1 MFLADIL
8 MCLLPRFPT
17 HAELATLAVYV
28 LASLFPERAPERVPS
43 VPSPSPTGRSSSPMP
58 SAISRSRR
66 APRSSSSCPASSN
79 TNNSEAEFAVGVP
92 EPAQPSAHVELDCFR
107 TQTYTSTRSSTK
119 VTAYNAYPVRLA
131 PAVSSA
137 VQDSDPTAPCT
148 PSLHSFVAHILIRTK
163 LAVLTFH
170 QVLILLSKLR
180 GRYPGASGT
189 SLSGHRLFVAGAMVA
204 CEMDV
209 DDAYSNRSWM
219 EVCQGLFTI
228 EELRLMKIEV
238 LATRSHLLTP
248 LSSVQSAHACPDC
261 CGLVQADVSFPW
273 LPSLRLRYRAGLL
286 DEAVLAALLSRQP
299 DSGYRPSR
307 QPQLRCHRCAYHSS
321 LFASFFLEW

>member
-1 MFLADIL
+1 
-8 MCLLPRFPT
+8 MCLLPRFPM

-28 LASLFPERAPERVPS
+28 LAPLFPERAPERVPS
-43 VPSPSPTGRSSSPMP
+43 VPSPSPTGCSSSPMP
-58 SAISRSRR
+58 STISHSLR
-66 APRSSSSCPASSN
+66 APRFSNSCPASSD

-92 EPAQPSAHVELDCFR
+92 EPVQPSAHVELDCLG

-170 QVLILLSKLR
+170 KVLILLFKLR

-189 SLSGHRLFVAGAMVA
+189 SLSGHRLFIAGAMVA

-219 EVCQGLFTI
+219 EGCQGMFNS
-228 EELRLMKIEV
+228 EQLRLMKIEV
-238 LATRSHLLTP
+238 LATHSDILTP
-248 LSSVQSAHACPDC
+248 LSSEQSAHARPDPGC
-261 CGLVQADVSFPW
+261 LVQAHVCFPW
-273 LPSLRLRYRAGLL
+273 LLSSRLRHRAGLL
-286 DEAVLAALLSRQP
+286 DEPVLAALLSRQP
-299 DSGYRPSR
+299 DSGYR
-307 QPQLRCHRCAYHSS
+307 SS
-321 LFASFFLEW
+321 